1 MRTKYAIRNIL
12 TAWIGQIFVVMI
24 NFIQRRVFIHY
35 LDISYLGINGLFSN
49 ILSLLSLAELG
60 VGTAIVYSLYEPLS
74 KEDWDK
80 TALLMKFYQ
89 RAYHVI
95 GVFILAAGWAMT
107 PFLSFFVKEET
118 GISHLQLYYMLFVLD
133 SGISYF
139 YSYKASLIQADQK
152 QYIVTV
158 YSQVAK
164 IVRLCVSMAVLAV
177 WQNFFLYL
185 CVQIASTLLENI
197 LVSNKADSM
206 YPCLKLS
213 LKGRT
218 LPKEEKRKIKK
229 NTLAMVYHKA
239 GTILV
244 MGTDNLL
251 ISKFVGV
258 SEVGLYSN
266 YVMILNSLTGILIH
280 IFSSITAGVG
290 NFVATEKE
298 ERKKT
303 LFDKVY
309 FLTFWIYGFCSV
321 CVFCLCND
329 FIEIW
334 VGDGFHLD
342 DRMILVMVVNY
353 YLTGMRKPVLTFRDA
368 FGLFWQDRYKALVE
382 AGVNLLASIL
392 LAKYFGMFGVLLG
405 TTISTVFVC
414 LWVEPLILFRYGI
427 KGGKLGN
434 YFLKFGI
441 YGVITL
447 AAGSASYV
455 IGQHLAAG
463 QMAIVR
469 LLIKGMVCVVITG
482 SVFLVTTFKMKE
494 FSYVKDT
501 VFKVLKGKESGSRK
515 NNSV

>member
-12 TAWIGQIFVVMI
+12 TAWIGQIVVVII

-60 VGTAIVYSLYEPLS
+60 IGTAIVYSLYEPLS
-74 KEDWDK
+74 KKDWDK
-80 TALLMKFYQ
+80 AALLMKFYR
-89 RAYHVI
+89 RAYHAI
-95 GVFILAAGWAMT
+95 GLFILAAGWAVT

-118 GISHLQLYYMLFVLD
+118 GISHLQIYYMLFVLD
-133 SGISYF
+133 TGISYF
-139 YSYKASLIQADQK
+139 YSYKAALIQADQK

-158 YSQVAK
+158 YSQAVK
-164 IVRLCVSMAVLAV
+164 IIRLCVSMAVLAV

-185 CVQIASTLLENI
+185 CVQIASALLENI
-197 LVSNKADSM
+197 LISHKADRM
-206 YPCLKLS
+206 YPCLKLP

-218 LPKEEKRKIKK
+218 LPKEEMKKIKK
-229 NTLAMVYHKA
+229 NTLAMIYHKA
-239 GTILV
+239 GMILV
-244 MGTDNLL
+244 TGTDNLL

-258 SEVGLYSN
+258 SAVGLYSN
-266 YVMILNSLTGILIH
+266 YVMILNALTGILIH

-290 NFVATEKE
+290 NFVVTETE

-334 VGDGFHLD
+334 VGKGFHLD
-342 DRMILVMVVNY
+342 NSLILVMVVNY
-353 YLTGMRKPVLTFRDA
+353 YLTGIRKPVLTFRDA

-382 AGVNLLASIL
+382 AVVNLLASIL
-392 LAKYFGMFGVLLG
+392 LAKYFEMFGVLLG

-414 LWVEPLILFRYGI
+414 LWVEPLILFQHGI
-427 KGGKLGN
+427 KGGKIGN

-447 AAGSASYV
+447 AAGIASYV

-469 LLIKGMVCVVITG
+469 LLIKGTICAVVTG
-482 SVFLVTTFKMKE
+482 SVFWVTTFKMKE
-494 FSYVKDT
+494 FSYVKEAVLET
-501 VFKVLKGKESGSRK
+501 LKGKESGSRK